1 MDETINEEASA
12 WWPCVSVG
20 KEHRKALSVTPA
32 QLGSMLH
39 NQSLKKWI
47 SYMENH
53 LANYSFSRLIFLK
66 HSFYGELANKPL
78 ITSSPAS
85 YGV

>member
-47 SYMENH
+47 
-53 LANYSFSRLIFLK
+53 YSSGLIYYQRTL
-66 HSFYGELANKPL
+66 LQTAV
-78 ITSSPAS
+78 IT
-85 YGV
+85 VT